1 MSSQSDS
8 ELSSDEILQDGWSC
22 LKYIEVDVDG
32 LSDTV
37 IALNDSGCQ
46 LCAVRADTVR
56 SLDLPVFG
64 HVKLKGISDHL
75 MPADVVKIRVRLTT
89 GKRFVNITC
98 AVVEKLNY
106 ALILGSDI
114 VDRLNQ
120 ELMDESFVA
129 NEMMNVV
136 HDDNGD
142 DDVDKNE
149 VTNDK
154 CDNDES
160 ENESMSDPRK
170 ASAEILRRD
179 QKSDRSLINC
189 WSLADRQRAG
199 YYIRDGVLYRNYKY
213 LGQNYEQLVLPVNRR
228 QEVMRLAHEIY
239 AGHLGAK
246 KTKERIKLSFTWPTI
261 A

>member
-1 MSSQSDS
+1 MKLSCDDGLMSSYIDT
-8 ELSSDEILQDGWSC
+8 ELPSDEILQDGWFC

-37 IALNDSGCQ
+37 IALNDSGSQ
-46 LCAVRADTVR
+46 LCAVSADTVR

-64 HVKLKGISDHL
+64 HVKLRGISDRHL

-98 AVVEKLNY
+98 AVVKKLNY

-120 ELMDESFVA
+120 ELMDERFVA

-136 HDDNGD
+136 HDNDDD
-142 DDVDKNE
+142 DDVDEDE
-149 VTNDK
+149 VTNDN

-160 ENESMSDPRK
+160 RNENMSEPRK
-170 ASAEILRRD
+170 ASAEVLRRD

-189 WSLADRQRAG
+189 WSLTDRQRAG
-199 YYIRDGVLYRNYKY
+199 YYVRDRVLYRNYKY
-213 LGQNYEQLVLPVNRR
+213 LDQNNEQLVLPVNRR

-239 AGHLGAK
+239 AGHLVAK
-246 KTKERIKLSFTWPTI
+246 KTKKRN
-261 A
+261 